1 MLRYKTPAENIPVTL
16 SLTGQLTHLAMAPKV
31 KITYF
36 NLRGRAEPSRLL
48 LAYGGIKYEDCRV
61 TPAFQDPT
69 EWQALKPKTPYGS
82 LPLLEWDGT
91 CIAQSMAVARF
102 IAREVG
108 LAGKC
113 NMESAQI
120 DEIIDAINDMV
131 NAGARAF
138 FSKDEAQMKKHA
150 TETIP
155 AGLCNIEK
163 RLECR
168 GGQFLVGNAFSWADL
183 HLFDFC
189 FNLPDKS
196 CLDKYPK
203 IKNLT
208 ERVACI
214 PNIKCWVES
223 RPKTNL

>member
-1 MLRYKTPAENIPVTL
+1 MGFIHCLNKHCTTLR
-16 SLTGQLTHLAMAPKV
+16 AMAAPKV
-31 KITYF
+31 KLTYF

-48 LAYGGIKYEDCRV
+48 LAYGGIKYEDCRL
-61 TPAFQDPT
+61 TPGFEDPK
-69 EWQALKPKTPYGS
+69 EWMALKPKTPYGS
-82 LPLLEWDGT
+82 LPLLEWNGT

-108 LAGKC
+108 LAGRC

-120 DEIIDAINDMV
+120 DEIIDAVNDM
-131 NAGARAF
+131 AQAFATAF
-138 FSKDEAQMKKHA
+138 FSKDEAAMKKVA

-155 AGLCNIEK
+155 AGLAKIEK
-163 RLECR
+163 RLDGR

-183 HLFDFC
+183 HVFDFC
-189 FNLPDKS
+189 NNLAHKT
-196 CLDKYPK
+196 CLEKVPK
-203 IKNLT
+203 IKDLS
-208 ERVACI
+208 ERVSKI

>member
-1 MLRYKTPAENIPVTL
+1 MGTP
-16 SLTGQLTHLAMAPKV
+16 SLPGQLRTTAMAPKV
-31 KITYF
+31 KLTYF

-48 LAYGGIKYEDCRV
+48 LAYGGIKYEDCRL
-61 TPAFQDPT
+61 TPAFEDPK
-69 EWQALKPKTPYGS
+69 EWSELKPKTPYGS

-108 LAGKC
+108 
-113 NMESAQI
+113 
-120 DEIIDAINDMV
+120 
-131 NAGARAF
+131 
-138 FSKDEAQMKKHA
+138 
-150 TETIP
+150 P

-168 GGQFLVGNAFSWADL
+168 GGQFLVGNAFTWADL

-189 FNLPDKS
+189 CNLPDKS
-196 CLDKYPK
+196 CLDKCPK

-208 ERVACI
+208 ERVCCI
-214 PNIKCWVES
+214 PNIKCWVDS

>member
-1 MLRYKTPAENIPVTL
+1 MSP
-16 SLTGQLTHLAMAPKV
+16 QV
-31 KITYF
+31 KLTYF
-36 NLRGRAEPSRLL
+36 NVRGRGEPARLL
-48 LAYGGIKYEDCRV
+48 LAYGGIKYEDCRL

-69 EWQALKPKTPYGS
+69 EWLKLKPNTPYGS

-102 IAREVG
+102 LAREVG
-108 LAGKC
+108 LAGRD
-113 NMESAQI
+113 NMEAAQI
-120 DEIIDAINDMV
+120 DEIIDAVNDLLS
-131 NAGARAF
+131 AGAQVF

-189 FNLPDKS
+189 CNLPDKS

>member
-1 MLRYKTPAENIPVTL
+1 MGTL
-16 SLTGQLTHLAMAPKV
+16 SLTGQLRTHNSLTMAPKV
-31 KITYF
+31 KLTYF

-48 LAYGGIKYEDCRV
+48 LAYGGIKYEDCRL
-61 TPAFQDPT
+61 TPAFEDPK
-69 EWQALKPKTPYGS
+69 EWSELKPKTPYGS

-108 LAGKC
+108 LAGRC
-113 NMESAQI
+113 NM
-120 DEIIDAINDMV
+120 
-131 NAGARAF
+131 
-138 FSKDEAQMKKHA
+138 
-150 TETIP
+150 
-155 AGLCNIEK
+155 EK

-168 GGQFLVGNAFSWADL
+168 GGQYLVGNAFSWTDL

-189 FNLPDKS
+189 CNLPDKS
-196 CLDKYPK
+196 CLDKCPK

-208 ERVACI
+208 ERVGCI
-214 PNIKCWVES
+214 PNIKCWVDS

>member
-1 MLRYKTPAENIPVTL
+1 MSP
-16 SLTGQLTHLAMAPKV
+16 QV
-31 KITYF
+31 KLTYF
-36 NLRGRAEPSRLL
+36 NVRGRGEPARLL
-48 LAYGGIKYEDCRV
+48 LAYGGIKYEDCRL

-69 EWQALKPKTPYGS
+69 EWLKLKPNTPYGS

-102 IAREVG
+102 LAREVG
-108 LAGKC
+108 LAGRD
-113 NMESAQI
+113 NMEAAQI
-120 DEIIDAINDMV
+120 DEIIDAVNDLLS
-131 NAGARAF
+131 AGAQVF
-138 FSKDEAQMKKHA
+138 FSKDEAAKKKYA
-150 TETIP
+150 TETVP
-155 AGLCNIEK
+155 AGLANIEA

-189 FNLPDKS
+189 FNIPDKS
-196 CLDKYPK
+196 CLDKFPK

-208 ERVACI
+208 ERVCKI

>member
-1 MLRYKTPAENIPVTL
+1 MGTL

-48 LAYGGIKYEDCRV
+48 LAYGGIKYEDCRI
-61 TPAFQDPT
+61 TPAFQDNR
-69 EWQALKPKTPYGS
+69 EWMELKPKTPYGS
-82 LPLLEWDGT
+82 LPLLEWDGVT
-91 CIAQSMAVARF
+91 T
-102 IAREVG
+102 
-108 LAGKC
+108 
-113 NMESAQI
+113 AQI
-120 DEIIDAINDMV
+120 DEIVDAVNDMM
-131 NAGARAF
+131 NAGAKAF
-138 FSKDEAQMKKHA
+138 FSKDEAAMKKHA

-155 AGLCNIEK
+155 NGLAKIEK
-163 RLECR
+163 RLESR

-189 FNLPDKS
+189 LNLPDKS
-196 CLDKYPK
+196 CLEKVPK
-203 IKNLT
+203 IKDLS
-208 ERVACI
+208 ERVGKI

>member
-1 MLRYKTPAENIPVTL
+1 M
-16 SLTGQLTHLAMAPKV
+16 G
-31 KITYF
+31 
-36 NLRGRAEPSRLL
+36 
-48 LAYGGIKYEDCRV
+48 
-61 TPAFQDPT
+61 
-69 EWQALKPKTPYGS
+69 KTPYGS

-108 LAGKC
+108 LAGRC

-120 DEIIDAINDMV
+120 NEI
-131 NAGARAF
+131 
-138 FSKDEAQMKKHA
+138 
-150 TETIP
+150 IP

-168 GGQFLVGNAFSWADL
+168 GGQYLVGNAFSWADL

-189 FNLPDKS
+189 CNLPDKS
-196 CLDKYPK
+196 CLDKCPK

-208 ERVACI
+208 ERVCCI
-214 PNIKCWVES
+214 PNIKCWVDS

>member
-1 MLRYKTPAENIPVTL
+1 MGTP
-16 SLTGQLTHLAMAPKV
+16 SLTGELRTTAMAPKV
-31 KITYF
+31 KLTYF

-61 TPAFQDPT
+61 TPAFEDPK
-69 EWQALKPKTPYGS
+69 EWSALKPKTPYGS

-108 LAGKC
+108 LAGRC

-131 NAGARAF
+131 NAGAKAF
-138 FSKDEAQMKKHA
+138 FSKDEALMKKHA

-155 AGLCNIEK
+155 AGLSNIEK
-163 RLECR
+163 RLESR
-168 GGQFLVGNAFSWADL
+168 GGQYLVGNAFS
-183 HLFDFC
+183 C
-189 FNLPDKS
+189 NLPDKS
-196 CLDKYPK
+196 CLDRYPK

-208 ERVACI
+208 ERVCNI
-214 PNIKCWVES
+214 PNIKC
-223 RPKTNL
+223 